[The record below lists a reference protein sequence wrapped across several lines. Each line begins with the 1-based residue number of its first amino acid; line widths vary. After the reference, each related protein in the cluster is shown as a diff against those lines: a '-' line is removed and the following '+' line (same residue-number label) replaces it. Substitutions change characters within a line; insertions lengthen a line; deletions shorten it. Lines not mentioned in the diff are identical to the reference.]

1 MIEQGMEKESD
12 LIPVPVVLDMIQGTL
27 VFLGSGDNLLSEKSW
42 FAILHS
48 VDLKLAR
55 I

>member
-12 LIPVPVVLDMIQGTL
+12 LVPVPVVLDMIQGTL
-27 VFLGSGDNLLSEKSW
+27 VFLGSGNNLLSEKRQ

-48 VDLKLAR
+48 VDPKLTR
-55 I
+55 V